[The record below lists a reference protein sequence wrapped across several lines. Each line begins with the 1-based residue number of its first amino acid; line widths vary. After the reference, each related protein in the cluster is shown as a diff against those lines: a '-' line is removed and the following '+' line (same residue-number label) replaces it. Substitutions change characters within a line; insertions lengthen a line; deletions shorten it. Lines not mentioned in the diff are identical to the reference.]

1 MIICFVLLRSRA
13 SGRSWR
19 VFRRRGRPSP
29 RGNQPGAEDE
39 KTLRV
44 TLHADDATHRYVA
57 IHLRSLEGTC
67 VGRLWLEGMTQVQ
80 RVTARDMGREVTA
93 EDLCTMDGGYV
104 KAALRMDSVPR
115 GWPIILI
122 TDGQN
127 TQKAGKLRKNW
138 HAVETHATAYA
149 DLVLAVRSAY
159 FIGNPASSFSA
170 NVVMIR
176 RALGAAPTSTNL
188 RVMDFPRPGSYNE
201 QFA

>member
-1 MIICFVLLRSRA
+1 MVEVQLVNGEVFATFLRVACELSGDLLGFLLAASVLQA
-13 SGRSWR
+13 A
-19 VFRRRGRPSP
+19 SP
-29 RGNQPGAEDE
+29 RI
-39 KTLRV
+39 
-44 TLHADDATHRYVA
+44 AT
-57 IHLRSLEGTC
+57 LEGTC
-67 VGRLWLEGMTQVQ
+67 VARLRLEGVAVQ
-80 RVTARDMGREVTA
+80 RVTARDMGRDVTA
-93 EDLCTMDGGYV
+93 EDLCSMSGAYV
-104 KAALRMDSVPR
+104 KAALRMDAVPR

-138 HAVETHATAYA
+138 GAVETHATAYA
-149 DLVLAVRSAY
+149 DLIIAVRSAY

-176 RALGAAPTSTNL
+176 RALGAAPESTNL

>member
-1 MIICFVLLRSRA
+1 M
-13 SGRSWR
+13 
-19 VFRRRGRPSP
+19 FRRRGRPSP

-44 TLHADDATHRYVA
+44 TLHADDVTHRYVA

-80 RVTARDMGREVTA
+80 RVTSRHMGRTVTA
-93 EDLCTMDGGYV
+93 EDLCSMDGAYV
-104 KAALRMDSVPR
+104 KAALRMDAVPR

-138 HAVETHATAYA
+138 GAVETHATAYA
-149 DLVLAVRSAY
+149 DLILAVRSAY

-176 RALGAAPTSTNL
+176 RALGAAPESTNL
-188 RVMDFPRPGSYNE
+188 RVMDFPRPGLFNE